1 MLLTASVAG
10 PVVRCTLID
19 VMTPDLVSKRFADVP
34 HSMGHPL
41 VMAADVM
48 HDGRFFVRIVC
59 ANGIHVLH
67 RGGRVAIAGNYGGML
82 AFPQGHALTPTQVN
96 AAFSAPPMEVS
107 CSWRRFALPE
117 STSFRSTAGC
127 RRRSGLQ
134 KEGSLLYLSGAYLRI
149 PVSSARCASQPTPNA
164 ALSDSA
170 CREA

>member
-1 MLLTASVAG
+1 MQMVCRHGSMLLTASVAG

-19 VMTPDLVSKRFADVP
+19 VMTPDLVSKPFADVP

-48 HDGRFFVRIVC
+48 HDGSFFVRIVC

-67 RGGRVAIAGNYGGML
+67 KGGHVAIAGNYGGMHAL
-82 AFPQGHALTPTQVN
+82 PGRRALTPTQAN
-96 AAFSAPPMEVS
+96 AAFSAPPTAVS
-107 CSWRRFALPE
+107 CSWHRFAPLG

-149 PVSSARCASQPTPNA
+149 PVSSAQ
-164 ALSDSA
+164 
-170 CREA
+170 